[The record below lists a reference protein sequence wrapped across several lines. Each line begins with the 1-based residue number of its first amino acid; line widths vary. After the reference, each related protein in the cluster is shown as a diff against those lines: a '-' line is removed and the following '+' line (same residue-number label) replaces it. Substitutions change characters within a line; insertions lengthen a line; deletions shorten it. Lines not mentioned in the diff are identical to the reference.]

1 MKHKFISSI
10 LMAFF
15 IIAATKN
22 ASACA
27 CGCGVFDVATSS
39 LIPNNQENL
48 AFLQYDYVGQSKN
61 WHGTDLAPEENNEH
75 RKIRTQTTTIGLQTM
90 FNRNWG
96 LNVRVPYVNRQV
108 QMVHQ
113 HIEDHSHH
121 SHISEEFM
129 SANVNSLGDIKV
141 SGIYSGFFDNMSTG
155 ITLGL
160 KLPTGKY
167 EAKDLHDRAMQIG
180 TGSTD
185 ALLGFYHLGKLT
197 NDGIMN
203 YFVQGSWQKPFK
215 IKDNYR
221 SGDEM
226 NLAIGYNYD
235 FGMVGAFSKVSPL
248 LQLVATD
255 KIGDRGINS
264 DPQNSGYSRLMLVP
278 GIEVNYKKFKF
289 YADLGL
295 PIYNNMKGNQL
306 AATEIFKVIVAYKF

>member
-1 MKHKFISSI
+1 MKSKFTASLIA
-10 LMAFF
+10 AFL
-15 IIAATKN
+15 IIAATQN
-22 ASACA
+22 AAACA

-48 AFLQYDYVGQSKN
+48 AFLQYDYVGQGKN
-61 WHGTDLAPEENNEH
+61 WRDTESAPEENNEH
-75 RKIRTQTTTIGLQTM
+75 RNIRTQTTTIGLQTM
-90 FNRNWG
+90 FNRSWG

-113 HIEDHSHH
+113 HHGEP
-121 SHISEEFM
+121 EEFM
-129 SANVNSLGDIKV
+129 TANTNSLGDIKL

-155 ITLGL
+155 ITFGV

-203 YFVQGSWQKPFK
+203 YFIQGSLQKPFK

-221 SGDEM
+221 PGDEM
-226 NLAIGYNYD
+226 NLAIGANYD
-235 FGMVGAFSKVSPL
+235 FGRVGAFSKVAPL
-248 LQLVATD
+248 LQLVATE
-255 KIGDRGINS
+255 KFGDRGINS
-264 DPQNSGYSRLMLVP
+264 DPQNSGYTRLMLVP
-278 GIEVNYKKFKF
+278 GIEVNYDKFKF
-289 YADLGL
+289 YADFGL